1 MMKRLLAACIAIGL
15 LTASLSAQQKPA
27 APRPAQAKPEPI
39 PKPEPTPKPE
49 PPPSPADVRQR
60 NVSIEVTI
68 ADQAG
73 SGEAVKKVVTM
84 IVTDRRMGSVRSGG
98 SVVATSNG
106 AAGASVTMVERRDV
120 TLNVDANPVV
130 QGDGSVLLSLTLEYI
145 PRPEGPE
152 NTGAEAK
159 LNQRMTVTLESGK
172 AMVISR
178 AADPAGNRK
187 INVEVT
193 ATVMK

>member
-1 MMKRLLAACIAIGL
+1 
-15 LTASLSAQQKPA
+15 
-27 APRPAQAKPEPI
+27 
-39 PKPEPTPKPE
+39 
-49 PPPSPADVRQR
+49 
-60 NVSIEVTI
+60 
-68 ADQAG
+68 
-73 SGEAVKKVVTM
+73 VTM
-84 IVTDRRMGSVRSGG
+84 IVTDRRMGSVRSAG

-106 AAGASVTMVERRDV
+106 AAGAPMTTVERRNV

-130 QGDGSVLLSLTLEYI
+130 QSDGSILLSLTLEYI

-152 NTGAEAK
+152 NTGGVAQ
-159 LNQRMTVTLESGK
+159 LNEKMTVTLESGK

>member
-1 MMKRLLAACIAIGL
+1 MMKRLFAACIAVGL
-15 LTASLSAQQKPA
+15 MTAPLSAQQKPA
-27 APRPAQAKPEPI
+27 APRPAQATPE
-39 PKPEPTPKPE
+39 PE
-49 PPPSPADVRQR
+49 PPPPSGDVRQR

-98 SVVATSNG
+98 SVAATSNG
-106 AAGASVTMVERRDV
+106 AGGAPVTIVERRDV

-152 NTGAEAK
+152 NTGAEAR

-172 AMVISR
+172 PMVISR

>member
-1 MMKRLLAACIAIGL
+1 MMKRLFAACIAVGL

-27 APRPAQAKPEPI
+27 APRPAQDKPES
-39 PKPEPTPKPE
+39 EPAPQPE
-49 PPPSPADVRQR
+49 PPPPSGDVRQR

-98 SVVATSNG
+98 SVAATSNG
-106 AAGASVTMVERRDV
+106 AAGTAPVTIVERRDV

-152 NTGAEAK
+152 NTGAEAR

-172 AMVISR
+172 PMVISR

>member
-1 MMKRLLAACIAIGL
+1 MMKRFLAACITVGL
-15 LTASLSAQQKPA
+15 MTAALSAQEKPA
-27 APRPAQAKPEPI
+27 PSQPAQAKPEPG
-39 PKPEPTPKPE
+39 PKPEPA
-49 PPPSPADVRQR
+49 PPSGGRQR
-60 NVSIEVTI
+60 NVSVEVTI

-73 SGEAVKKVVTM
+73 SAEVVKKVVTM
-84 IVTDRRMGSVRSGG
+84 IVTDRRTGSVRSGG
-98 SVVATSNG
+98 SVMVPVG
-106 AAGASVTMVERRDV
+106 GPAAPPFPTRSSVGV

-130 QGDGSVLLSLTLEYI
+130 QSDGSILLSLTLEYI

-152 NTGAEAK
+152 NNGAAAQ
-159 LNQRMTVTLESGK
+159 LNEKMTVTLESGK
-172 AMVISR
+172 PMVISR

>member
-1 MMKRLLAACIAIGL
+1 MMKRLFAACIAVGL

-27 APRPAQAKPEPI
+27 APRPAQDKPES
-39 PKPEPTPKPE
+39 EPAPQPE
-49 PPPSPADVRQR
+49 PPPPSGDVRQR

-98 SVVATSNG
+98 SVVATSKG
-106 AAGASVTMVERRDV
+106 TTEAPATMVQRRDV
-120 TLNVDANPVV
+120 TLNVDANPIV
-130 QGDGSVLLSLTLEYI
+130 QLDGSVLLSLTLEYI

-172 AMVISR
+172 PMVISR

>member
-1 MMKRLLAACIAIGL
+1 MMKRLFAACIAVGL
-15 LTASLSAQQKPA
+15 MTASLAAQQKPA
-27 APRPAQAKPEPI
+27 AARPAQAKPEPT
-39 PKPEPTPKPE
+39 PEPE
-49 PPPSPADVRQR
+49 PPPSSGNVRQR

-73 SGEAVKKVVTM
+73 AGEAVKKVVTM

-98 SVVATSNG
+98 SVAATSNG
-106 AAGASVTMVERRDV
+106 AAGSAPVTIVERRDV

-152 NTGAEAK
+152 NTGAEAR

-172 AMVISR
+172 PMVISR